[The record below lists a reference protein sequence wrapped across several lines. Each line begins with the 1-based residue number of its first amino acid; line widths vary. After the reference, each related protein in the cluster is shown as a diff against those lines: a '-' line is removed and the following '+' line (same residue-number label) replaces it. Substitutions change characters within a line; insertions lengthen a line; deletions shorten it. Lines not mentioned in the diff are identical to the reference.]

1 MTSAQAIAVEPTR
14 SRVSRLGGLITTS
27 PLLTVTVVLAA
38 VGLVMQFTGN
48 PGAAGLLIFAYG
60 LIVVAVELAGM
71 LANIRSGDWGLD
83 VLAVAAVLSTIA
95 VGDYWA
101 AMVVILMITGGQAL
115 ETYASARAARELTAL
130 LERAPQFAHVRT
142 PNGSFADVAVA
153 EVRVGDI
160 LIVKPGETVPV
171 DAVLRSGEATFD
183 ESSLTGESLPV
194 TRRAGD
200 AVLSGSVNGG
210 DAIEAAAS
218 AIAADSQFQKILELV
233 AAASNQKAPFVRM
246 ANRYAVPFTA
256 AAFTLAGVAWLV
268 SGDSHRFAEVL
279 VVATPCPLLIAAP
292 VAFIAGMSLAARS
305 GAIVKSGGVLEILSR
320 IRTAVFDKT
329 GTLTHG
335 EPAVDRVEPENGFSA
350 GQVLRAAAAAESFS
364 VHTLAHAIGAGAPLT
379 AASVTDVSESVGR
392 GVVATVDGVLVVVGK
407 AGFVAEHTPVVTPAV
422 TSAVTPAVT
431 SAVTPAVTSAITPAV
446 TPTVTPGEPSAGEMS
461 VWVGI
466 GGKRAG
472 RIVLRDALR
481 TDAGSTIDSLRRLGI
496 ERFAI
501 LSGDARTTAEQVGR
515 TVGIEDVR
523 SGLLPGDKVSAV
535 RDLPER
541 PVMMVG
547 DGINDAPVLAVADVG
562 VAMGARGSTAA
573 SESADVVIML
583 DDLQRV
589 VQVVRT
595 ARRSVRIA
603 RQSIILGIALSSA
616 LMVVAAF
623 GVIPAII
630 GAGLQEFVDLASILN
645 SLRAAR
651 ARPQTK

>member
-48 PGAAGLLIFAYG
+48 PGAASLLIFAYG

-130 LERAPQFAHVRT
+130 LERVPQFAHVRT

-431 SAVTPAVTSAITPAV
+431 SAVTPAVT
-446 TPTVTPGEPSAGEMS
+446 PGELSAGEMS

>member
-130 LERAPQFAHVRT
+130 LERVPQFAHVRT

-431 SAVTPAVTSAITPAV
+431 SAVTPAVT
-446 TPTVTPGEPSAGEMS
+446 PGELSAGEMS

>member
-1 MTSAQAIAVEPTR
+1 M
-14 SRVSRLGGLITTS
+14 GGLITTS

-130 LERAPQFAHVRT
+130 LERVPQFAHVRT

-431 SAVTPAVTSAITPAV
+431 SAVTPAVT
-446 TPTVTPGEPSAGEMS
+446 PGELSAGEMS

>member
-1 MTSAQAIAVEPTR
+1 M
-14 SRVSRLGGLITTS
+14 GGLITTS

-48 PGAAGLLIFAYG
+48 PGAASLLIFAYG

-130 LERAPQFAHVRT
+130 LERVPQFAHVRT

-431 SAVTPAVTSAITPAV
+431 SAVTPAVT
-446 TPTVTPGEPSAGEMS
+446 PGELSAGEMS